1 MHTNKTTLFI
11 FSVVFLAE
19 FSFFFAL
26 PLLGNS
32 PELRADDVAAC
43 LAGAVV
49 LESLLM
55 LTSTRYIERF
65 SRRTLIFISL
75 LLRSAAFVTV
85 YLTLS
90 LSGWLIF
97 FLLVAVSKSI
107 SKPFLREVL
116 AETLDGLQL
125 KKALNTFSLC
135 QNSAVFVAPMVAVAA
150 MKFALIDTM
159 LLVLICSGVVMAL
172 MSLRLIYCL
181 PANFTPSTGSPLIGI
196 RMGFQ
201 DVMSSTDIQRI
212 LLSSFFCFL
221 IMGVFITATTLL
233 DKINPDL
240 GEYSGT
246 FFSIVG
252 VTICLWQ
259 GGVAKLTSFGDR
271 YSSKIILVGG
281 VLSSSYLL
289 GSVYIAIAA
298 LIAYSIYESVI
309 IPELYFKATHIPSSI
324 SASVL
329 FSYILIVSNAGEAF
343 GSWFT
348 GFAIT
353 HLPDYVPLFIF
364 ITVLSA
370 ALISFI
376 CLKTVSSKEAPCQ
389 L

>member
-1 MHTNKTTLFI
+1 MHANKTILFI
-11 FSVVFLAE
+11 FLTVFLAE

-32 PELRADDVAAC
+32 PELSASGVAAC

-55 LTSTRYIERF
+55 LTATGYLGCF
-65 SRRTLIFISL
+65 SRRKLIFISL
-75 LLRSAAFVTV
+75 LLRSAAFITI

-90 LSGWLIF
+90 LSGWLLF
-97 FLLVAVSKSI
+97 FLLIAVSKSV

-116 AETLDGLQL
+116 AETLDGPQL

-135 QNSAVFVAPMVAVAA
+135 QNSAVFVAPMLAVAA
-150 MKFALIDTM
+150 MKFAFIDTI
-159 LLVLICSGVVMAL
+159 LLILTFSGVAMAL
-172 MSLRLIYCL
+172 MALRLIYCL
-181 PANFTPSTGSPLIGI
+181 PANVKPPPGSPLMGM
-196 RMGFQ
+196 RTGFQ
-201 DVMSSTDIQRI
+201 GVMASADIQRI

-240 GEYSGT
+240 GEYSGA

-271 YSSKIILVGG
+271 YSSQIILVGG
-281 VLSSSYLL
+281 VLSSAYLL

-309 IPELYFKATHIPSSI
+309 IPELYFKATHITSGI

-343 GSWFT
+343 GSWLT

-353 HLPDYVPLFIF
+353 HIPDYVPLFIF

-376 CLKTVSSKEAPCQ
+376 CLKKTSRKEAPCQ
-389 L
+389 P